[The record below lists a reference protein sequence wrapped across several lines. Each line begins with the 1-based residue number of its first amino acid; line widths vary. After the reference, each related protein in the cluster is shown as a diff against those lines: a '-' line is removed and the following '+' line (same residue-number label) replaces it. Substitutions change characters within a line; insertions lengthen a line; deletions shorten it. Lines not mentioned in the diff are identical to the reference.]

1 MPLFPLLYLL
11 AFKNVEVEMPILLS
25 LPRVFVGLRT
35 PKVEEDGLICFFFM
49 FFIVVGHLF
58 LLNMF
63 IGIVINV
70 FNTEK
75 ENL

>member
-35 PKVEEDGLICFFFM
+35 HKVEEDGLICFFFM
-49 FFIVVGHLF
+49 FFIG
-58 LLNMF
+58 
-63 IGIVINV
+63 VI
-70 FNTEK
+70 
-75 ENL
+75 